1 MYIIGNLCPS
11 LELLLLNSSAEDGGT
26 ANTAFSHLFAFA
38 HLTSSSFRVLS
49 SAIVPAVVMFR
60 SLSVSSP
67 TPLNSCPSWYSAPQH
82 KVLCFL
88 VRFNPWPLHPPPLR
102 NRLCQQTFTQWKLHE
117 SFLGLLNEE
126 EKIDFLAPN
135 LWAFNTVV
143 SSYDLKF
150 NLFRAASFRDLTA
163 VRLLPDWNWVK
174 IWKLRLF
181 TVSWQWSVKFNCH
194 LCINSEK

>member
-1 MYIIGNLCPS
+1 MPITRVAALKPIRRRMVEQPT
-11 LELLLLNSSAEDGGT
+11 LLSSP
-26 ANTAFSHLFAFA
+26 FCLRSSHLP
-38 HLTSSSFRVLS
+38 SFRVLS
-49 SAIVPAVVMFR
+49 SATVPAVVMFR

-88 VRFNPWPLHPPPLR
+88 VRFNPGPCISAPKKQALSADVY
-102 NRLCQQTFTQWKLHE
+102 FQWKLHE

-135 LWAFNTVV
+135 LWASNTVV

-163 VRLLPDWNWVK
+163 VRLLPDW
-174 IWKLRLF
+174 KLG
-181 TVSWQWSVKFNCH
+181 
-194 LCINSEK
+194 